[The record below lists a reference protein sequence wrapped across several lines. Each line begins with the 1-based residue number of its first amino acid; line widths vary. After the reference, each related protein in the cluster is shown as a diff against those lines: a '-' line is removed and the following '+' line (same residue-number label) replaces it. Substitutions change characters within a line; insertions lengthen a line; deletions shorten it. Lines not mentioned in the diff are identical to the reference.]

1 VAVTFDHVIPNNL
14 LIEWNQSMTREV
26 QPIWVQGESV
36 SMIQQKI
43 QLDTFGIDP
52 VVLVCLPGY
61 LRSSYPSLRSDFM

>member
-36 SMIQQKI
+36 SMIQRKI
-43 QLDTFGIDP
+43 QLDT
-52 VVLVCLPGY
+52 
-61 LRSSYPSLRSDFM
+61 